1 MKKYCTVMQGAVK
14 ATCTKEKIVIKFHE
28 IDSLTAFPPLTK
40 IPSKYPKSYQKIL
53 SRHELIRME
62 SDYLWLGDH
71 KYYNEDEKWWFA
83 LGKKASILL
92 KETHPKDIITP
103 MLDSS
108 DQWLFH
114 TQDTNTFGEPIIYY
128 LSHEGVDIED
138 PQPYN
143 IGSLF
148 LKRFA
153 EIYGIN
159 IEIPIV

>member
-28 IDSLTAFPPLTK
+28 IDSLIAFPPLTK

-71 KYYNEDEKWWFA
+71 KYYNEDEN
-83 LGKKASILL
+83 GGSLL
-92 KETHPKDIITP
+92 EKSFYSLKRNPSERHHHP

-114 TQDTNTFGEPIIYY
+114 TQETNTF
-128 LSHEGVDIED
+128 
-138 PQPYN
+138 
-143 IGSLF
+143 
-148 LKRFA
+148 
-153 EIYGIN
+153 
-159 IEIPIV
+159 

>member
-1 MKKYCTVMQGAVK
+1 MVVRSWKKSFY
-14 ATCTKEKIVIKFHE
+14 
-28 IDSLTAFPPLTK
+28 SLK
-40 IPSKYPKSYQKIL
+40 RNPS
-53 SRHELIRME
+53 E
-62 SDYLWLGDH
+62 
-71 KYYNEDEKWWFA
+71 
-83 LGKKASILL
+83 
-92 KETHPKDIITP
+92 DIITP